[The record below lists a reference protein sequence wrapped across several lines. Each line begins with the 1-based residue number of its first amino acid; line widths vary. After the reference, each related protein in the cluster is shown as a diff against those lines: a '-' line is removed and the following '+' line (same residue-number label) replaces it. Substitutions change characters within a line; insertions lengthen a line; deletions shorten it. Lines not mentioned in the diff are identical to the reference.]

1 MEHNWNKQKP
11 LAYGSHL
18 AVWSR
23 SLKTKGISMFMK
35 IGSGKNAKAINLDN
49 VVAVYASIDRYE
61 EDDGQ
66 IKEVKMVGFTW
77 ITEHSPGPFP
87 VDDETY
93 DRVRKFIDGLPD

>member
-1 MEHNWNKQKP
+1 MW
-11 LAYGSHL
+11 
-18 AVWSR
+18 
-23 SLKTKGISMFMK
+23 LKIV
-35 IGSGKNAKAINLDN
+35 SGKNSHAINLDN
-49 VVAVYASIDRYE
+49 VITVNARIDRYK

-77 ITEHSPGPFP
+77 ITEYSPGSFP